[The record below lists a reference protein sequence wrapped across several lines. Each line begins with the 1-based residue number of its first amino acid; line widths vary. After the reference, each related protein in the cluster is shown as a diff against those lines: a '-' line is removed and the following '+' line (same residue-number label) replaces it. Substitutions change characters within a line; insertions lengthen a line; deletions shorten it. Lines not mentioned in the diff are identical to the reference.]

1 LKKWDEAT
9 RFAQNALILLDA
21 LYAKRGMKIH
31 KILNKEGTIDA
42 KLFGEWRVKSYL
54 VVALCC
60 IERKDEDGA
69 IAVLKKAKL
78 VAMEFIDSINS
89 KQQSSIS
96 NEESASLKGLTSQ
109 IKEVRRLMTDCT
121 GKKKA
126 TRDMEKRRAQAMF
139 SPVKEVPNKLS
150 RDANDVDASFDKPS
164 TPDDAV
170 NNKTEQEA
178 RSTHQQEETSPN
190 TPPPLKGVLNG
201 KKGDRR
207 NLRKTVSF
215 SQKPPQIKE
224 FDSTIDN
231 EDAWYS
237 KHKEALAMVAVAGL
251 SVFAFVSLRK
261 AQRS

>member
-1 LKKWDEAT
+1 
-9 RFAQNALILLDA
+9 
-21 LYAKRGMKIH
+21 
-31 KILNKEGTIDA
+31 
-42 KLFGEWRVKSYL
+42 
-54 VVALCC
+54 
-60 IERKDEDGA
+60 
-69 IAVLKKAKL
+69 
-78 VAMEFIDSINS
+78 
-89 KQQSSIS
+89 
-96 NEESASLKGLTSQ
+96 
-109 IKEVRRLMTDCT
+109 MTDCT

-139 SPVKEVPNKLS
+139 SPVKEVPNKL
-150 RDANDVDASFDKPS
+150 RFDKPS